1 LARAVDAN
9 WNFRCSPGF
18 TPQIELNAGNAGID
32 VAEKNKEITDVIGR
46 RLREAADAERTG
58 QLPESIQAGLE
69 RLSGLGPRLIGTE
82 PIAAGRSS
90 RRPGPQ
96 PRFA

>member
-18 TPQIELNAGNAGID
+18 TPQIELNAGID

-69 RLSGLGPRLIGTE
+69 RLNAIGIGSKADRDATHR
-82 PIAAGRSS
+82 GRPPC
-90 RRPGPQ
+90 RRRAPW